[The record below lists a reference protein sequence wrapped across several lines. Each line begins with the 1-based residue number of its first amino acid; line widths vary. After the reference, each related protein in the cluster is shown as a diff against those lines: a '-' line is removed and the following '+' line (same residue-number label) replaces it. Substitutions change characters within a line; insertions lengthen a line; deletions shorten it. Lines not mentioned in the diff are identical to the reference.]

1 MSINK
6 KRKEKKKKKKNNN
19 QKLKEKKMKKIL
31 NNDLAILPSH
41 DINRVLIR
49 FIKLLIVK
57 DGTNRGQRR
66 GVTNKS
72 VLWNDIL
79 HYFRE

>member
-1 MSINK
+1 M
-6 KRKEKKKKKKNNN
+6 KRKW
-19 QKLKEKKMKKIL
+19 KEIL
-31 NNDLAILPSH
+31 NNDLAILSSH

-79 HYFRE
+79 YYFRE